1 VFNHPVSAVLQRL
14 LVASMSDDTQ
24 QRQLLPSRYTPDG
37 KKDRWSRLWLHR
49 SGGSDKVHNDDDG
62 VDPDQDV
69 EVGLPPLPDNLR
81 EEGKR
86 SKGRGPGSD
95 HLRQL
100 HVDRPSII

>member
-1 VFNHPVSAVLQRL
+1 
-14 LVASMSDDTQ
+14 MSDDEDADDTQ
-24 QRQLLPSRYTPDG
+24 QRHPLPSRYTADG
-37 KKDRWSRLWLHR
+37 KKDRWARLWLHR
-49 SGGSDKVHNDDDG
+49 SGGGSDKVHNDDDG
-62 VDPDQDV
+62 VDPDQGV

-100 HVDRPSII
+100 HDDRPSII